1 LNAEWKN
8 KQAMQTLETLQRK
21 IETSIDL
28 LSVVKTMKSL
38 AAVNIRQYESAAAS
52 LDQYYE
58 VVEKG
63 WQALFRDWGQL
74 PHSRPGGAAVCL
86 VLGSD
91 QGMCGQFNDVVL
103 ARAFD
108 HADRLAKEGQRC
120 YFWAAGERVLAGLE
134 DGPGAAEFFSLSG
147 SISGIGE
154 QMYRIVETFGDWQ
167 QEKDT
172 TVLYIIHN
180 RQEQEAMGYH
190 PSLTRVLPLDRD
202 WLAEKRKNPWA
213 SRCIPMLGLP
223 EKDLFDHLLH
233 QYLFAS
239 FFRAFAQ
246 SMASENAA
254 RLAAMQSAEKNI
266 MEMKERLEG
275 SYREARQNL
284 ITSELFDIVSGFE
297 AIMES

>member
-1 LNAEWKN
+1 
-8 KQAMQTLETLQRK
+8 MQTLEKLQRK
-21 IETSIDL
+21 IQTSHDL

-38 AAVNIRQYESAAAS
+38 AAVNIRHYESAAAS
-52 LDQYYE
+52 LDQYY
-58 VVEKG
+58 VIVEKA

-74 PHSRPGGAAVCL
+74 PRSRSEENAVCL

-103 ARAFD
+103 DLALS
-108 HADRLAKEGQRC
+108 HADRLAAKGMTCR
-120 YFWAAGERVLAGLE
+120 FWASGERVLSGLE
-134 DGPGAAEFFSLSG
+134 EGPGAEEFFSLPS
-147 SISGIGE
+147 SINGIGE
-154 QMYRIVETFGDWQ
+154 QMYRIVETFGQWQ

-172 TVLYIIHN
+172 GVLYIIHN
-180 RQEQEAMGYH
+180 RQEQKAMGYR
-190 PSLTRVLPLDRD
+190 PTLNRVLPLDRE
-202 WLAEKRKNPWA
+202 WLAEKRKNPWPT
-213 SRCIPMLGLP
+213 RCIPMLGLP
-223 EKDLFDHLLH
+223 QREMFDHLLR
-233 QYLFAS
+233 QYLFAA

-266 MEMKERLEG
+266 MEMKERLQG
-275 SYREARQNL
+275 AYREARQNL

>member
-1 LNAEWKN
+1 
-8 KQAMQTLETLQRK
+8 MQTLEALQRK
-21 IETSIDL
+21 IQTSGDL

-38 AAVNIRQYESAAAS
+38 AAVNIRQYESAAAA
-52 LDQYYE
+52 LDQYYDI
-58 VVEKG
+58 VEKG
-63 WQALFRDWGQL
+63 WQALFLDWGHQ
-74 PHSRPGGAAVCL
+74 PHSHSGEAAVCL

-103 ARAFD
+103 ERAFR
-108 HADRLAKEGQRC
+108 HAGELESLGQTC
-120 YFWAAGERVLAGLE
+120 SFWAAGERVLSGLA
-134 DGPGAAEFFSLSG
+134 DGSGAAEFFSLPS

-154 QMYRIVETFGDWQ
+154 QMNRIVETFATWR
-167 QEKDT
+167 QEKNT
-172 TVLYIIHN
+172 RILYVIHN
-180 RQEQEAMGYH
+180 RQEQKAMGYH
-190 PSLTRVLPLDRD
+190 PAMNRVLPLDRE
-202 WLAEKRKNPWA
+202 WLAEKREVPWP

-223 EKDLFDHLLH
+223 EEKLFDHLLH

-266 MEMKERLEG
+266 LEMRERLQG

-284 ITSELFDIVSGFE
+284 ITSELFDIISGFE
-297 AIMES
+297 AIME